1 MMMMTPCWSIS
12 SARSPMYI
20 MNNRGPSTDPCG
32 TEQKWQ
38 LCVMYCRRTRREI
51 TVYWARALI
60 YTVAKCFI
68 WQVGLWPEPFQYVVT
83 QTKLALKSVYQQS
96 IWSTVS
102 KAAVKSTIDRE
113 LQIVKYCRPSSPNFA
128 PKSYPSPCWQGWVTL
143 SASVLLSLGL
153 GLMGWVLGL
162 GLIALGSVMLR
173 WSHV

>member
-1 MMMMTPCWSIS
+1 
-12 SARSPMYI
+12 

-102 KAAVKSTIDRE
+102 KAAVKSSRQRADICPVSTIDRE